1 MDNKQVIEW
10 LEYIKSGYDWFVN
23 CDLALNKAIA
33 IIEILEQ
40 VIEIVYSDDYPE
52 DKEAKLIELLQEYR
66 G

>member
-10 LEYIKSGYDWFVN
+10 LVYIKSGYDYFVN
-23 CDLALNKAIA
+23 CDIALNKAIA

-40 VIEIVYSDDYPE
+40 VIDIVYSHDYPE
-52 DKEAKLIELLQEYR
+52 DKEAELIELLEEYR